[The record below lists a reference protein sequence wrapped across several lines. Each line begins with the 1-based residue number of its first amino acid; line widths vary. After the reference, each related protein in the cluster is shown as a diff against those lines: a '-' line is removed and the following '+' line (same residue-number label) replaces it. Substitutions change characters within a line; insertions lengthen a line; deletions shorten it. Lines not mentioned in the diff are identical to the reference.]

1 MKQISFLLFA
11 ACSYARYYD
20 LPLRPGNE
28 SSITIRLH
36 VPIPTPVRWTNSCV
50 TSMPLVVA
58 TQMPNTT
65 KTDKNATTSMQGQ
78 YYNEAETSNIDWVVF
93 YLTILAGALAM

>member
-1 MKQISFLLFA
+1 
-11 ACSYARYYD
+11 
-20 LPLRPGNE
+20 
-28 SSITIRLH
+28 
-36 VPIPTPVRWTNSCV
+36 
-50 TSMPLVVA
+50 MPLVVA

-93 YLTILAGALAM
+93 YLTIFAGALAM